1 MKWNRLEKEKRHM
14 PAFETPEQLSLLLAN
29 AAKQSPTNQKIAL
42 YIEKNYLQIIFMT
55 ASELADDMG
64 VSQGSVSRFFMM
76 LGYHGYNEFLRNLQ
90 QVMLKK
96 LTAPERLHYSS
107 PKGHHHKGSARR
119 PILDSEIRNLD
130 GLEKAFLGPAYQ
142 AMLSMVL
149 SPKRL
154 ILISARMSAT
164 LLPYAAYILGKMRE
178 NVSTVLPA
186 TRDFETLELL
196 SPEDVNILAVA
207 FPRYSRTLIEKCR
220 IIKEKGIPITGLT
233 DSTFSP
239 LVPVVDHAVC
249 VPITTGALFDVYG
262 TPLTFLNLMLQDAA
276 AQMPQLKSRIDAI
289 EDIEKRNMV
298 YFTK

>member
-1 MKWNRLEKEKRHM
+1 M

-42 YIEKNYLQIIFMT
+42 YIEKHYMQIIFMT
-55 ASELADDMG
+55 ANELADDMG

-107 PKGHHHKGSARR
+107 TKGHHHKESILRT
-119 PILDSEIRNLD
+119 ILDSEIRNLD
-130 GLEKAFLGPAYQ
+130 GLEKSFSGPAYQ

-154 ILISARMSAT
+154 ILVSARMSAT

-178 NVSTVLPA
+178 NVSVVLPA

-196 SPEDVNILAVA
+196 SPDDVNVIAVA
-207 FPRYSRTLIEKCR
+207 FPRYSRTVIEKCR
-220 IIKEKGIPITGLT
+220 LLKEKGIPVTGLT
-233 DSTFSP
+233 DSSFSP
-239 LVPVVDHAVC
+239 LVPVVDYAVC
-249 VPITTGALFDVYG
+249 VPITTASLFDVYG
-262 TPLTFLNLMLQDAA
+262 TPLTFLNLLLRDAA
-276 AQMPQLKSRIDAI
+276 DQMPNLGARIERIEAI
-289 EDIEKRNMV
+289 EERDEV